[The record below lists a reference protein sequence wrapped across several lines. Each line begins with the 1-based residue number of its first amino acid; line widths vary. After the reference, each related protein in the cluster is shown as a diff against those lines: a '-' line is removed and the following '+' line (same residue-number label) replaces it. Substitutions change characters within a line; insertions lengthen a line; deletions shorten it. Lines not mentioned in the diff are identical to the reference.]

1 MKKII
6 SSLILFFIVF
16 NFTIFAAGDF
26 DFDFNVDIAP
36 TIKATDEVIPEAVY
50 YVTAYYI
57 DSQGNDNM
65 KTATVSSAAEAKI
78 KKDQFLRE
86 DGVYAVHIESKYPT
100 IYRDCNDDWYYN

>member
-1 MKKII
+1 MKKLLSLLFITVI
-6 SSLILFFIVF
+6 SFSA
-16 NFTIFAAGDF
+16 FAAGDF
-26 DFDFNVDIAP
+26 NVNVDVA
-36 TIKATDEVIPEAVY
+36 PEAVY

-57 DSQGNDNM
+57 DASGNDKM

-100 IYRDCNDDWYYN
+100 IYRDCNDDWF